1 MHLLIAT
8 ETLIL
13 VKMIYSK
20 LSTFINQAVTSLSWQ
35 TSKPVIVNERNCT
48 PEMALFGGTVEDSVV
63 IPDPSPATT
72 SSLASHS
79 TVLPGSHGAPSST
92 SNLSSAEETPKR
104 NHLWPGGPLIRLQ
117 AHRASDSSKDDMD
130 IFSPVVGVQSVEKWS
145 DTEGLKRDHLVLDK
159 RTSSLTF
166 PSSSK
171 GGFPFGDDGNKDWKL
186 SSTSK
191 QVFVTSSFHYDLVSE
206 LNVI

>member
-1 MHLLIAT
+1 M
-8 ETLIL
+8 
-13 VKMIYSK
+13 
-20 LSTFINQAVTSLSWQ
+20 
-35 TSKPVIVNERNCT
+35 NERNCT
-48 PEMALFGGTVEDSVV
+48 PEMALFGGTLEDSVV

-72 SSLASHS
+72 TSLASHS
-79 TVLPGSHGAPSST
+79 TALPGSHGVATST
-92 SNLSSAEETPKR
+92 LNLSSAEETPKR

-117 AHRASDSSKDDMD
+117 AHRASDSSKDEMD

-159 RTSSLTF
+159 KTSSLPF
-166 PSSSK
+166 PSSTK

-191 QVFVTSSFHYDLVSE
+191 QVCVTSSFHYDLVS
-206 LNVI
+206 